1 MNERKAT
8 PSAEEDGGARVKT
21 LALGQIKLADGSPAA
36 GAADAKTKALVSDTR
51 SIYALLSTI
60 DQGGMGKVYLA
71 RDERLNRSVAV
82 KVMLGHEDR
91 DGAAVQRF
99 VEEAQITSQLEHPN
113 IVPLHELGVDGDGH
127 LYFSMKLVKGETLG
141 SRLGRWKQQPQL
153 TPDLLYQAL
162 TIILKVLDALAFAH
176 SRGVVHRDVKPANI
190 MIGEYGEVLLMDWGI
205 ARVLA
210 KSERAAASHRPA
222 GQDRAAAP
230 GGGLAVDSTFLTTD
244 GDIVGTPG
252 YMAPEQARGEL
263 AAIDQRAD
271 IYSIGAILYELLAGA
286 CPFQGKVTDVLSKA
300 AKGEMVAPSKRSPMR
315 QVPPELEAV
324 TMKAMS
330 LRPQNRYRAA
340 KALADDLTSYLA
352 GRSVSARPDPPL
364 VALRKLAARN
374 LPLVAT
380 IAGAI
385 ALLAVVSTIL
395 ISHILHQQAANEQLA
410 IENAGAQSEAEGA
423 KHSRDVAIEAENAR
437 SQRRM
442 NAFVPYAAA
451 IDLLGRDGFV
461 YDSIALL
468 RKAIEIDHDF
478 AEAHFALGRA
488 LVAAGDPGSAI
499 DEFQTAEALSEQL
512 LKHGNPRAVLSMAM
526 AEDDVGILP
535 YDEYGKLGALG
546 KDDPYALLGRT
557 FVASAE
563 QDTQGM
569 LDAGRRALQVEPR
582 LWESHYAAGYAQL
595 HAVIGGLLPRSR
607 IDVALNELRAAC
619 TMEPHAVQPRMW
631 LAKAEQLDGQA
642 EAAWSHDLDLAIGL
656 QQHNPM
662 PLLFA
667 SETYLEVGEAL
678 PAREAMDR
686 AERLSPPPAPWA
698 AARSAYD
705 AFSGHQDAAM
715 EEMGDAARL
724 MPIAMVIGAWLND
737 AAMLGKSDQVAD
749 QISRFRAA
757 NPAAPA
763 VATMDWLLRSHGHDD
778 EGALAI
784 AESALVKLPYN
795 YQLLL
800 MRGMSQAS
808 LGRFDKALA
817 NVEAALGQK
826 PSCSQAALLK
836 AQLLVKLDRVK
847 ECKAFLVDFGTR
859 YPSLARERLNVDINQ
874 KPRTQR
880 PDGSPQPDSVEQI
893 FGTDAK

>member
-1 MNERKAT
+1 M
-8 PSAEEDGGARVKT
+8 
-21 LALGQIKLADGSPAA
+21 
-36 GAADAKTKALVSDTR
+36 
-51 SIYALLSTI
+51 
-60 DQGGMGKVYLA
+60 
-71 RDERLNRSVAV
+71 
-82 KVMLGHEDR
+82 
-91 DGAAVQRF
+91 QRF
-99 VEEAQITSQLEHPN
+99 VEEAQITRQLEHPN

-141 SRLGRWKQQPQL
+141 SRLGRWKQQQQL

-176 SRGVVHRDVKPANI
+176 SRGVVHRDIKPSNI

-210 KSERAAASHRPA
+210 KSERAAASLRPA

-230 GGGLAVDSTFLTTD
+230 GPGGLAVDSTFLTTD

-271 IYSIGAILYELLAGA
+271 IYSIGVILYELLAGA
-286 CPFQGKVTDVLSKA
+286 CPFQGKVTEVLSKA
-300 AKGEMVAPSKRSPMR
+300 AKGEMVAPSLRSPAR

-324 TMKAMS
+324 TMKAMA

-340 KALADDLTSYLA
+340 KDLADDLTSYLA

-423 KHSRDVAIEAENAR
+423 KHSRDAAIEAESAR
-437 SQRRM
+437 NQRRM

-468 RKAIEIDHDF
+468 RKSIEIDRDF

-499 DEFQTAEALSEQL
+499 PEFQTAEALSEQL

-557 FVASAE
+557 FVASEAE
-563 QDTQGM
+563 DTQGM

-582 LWESHYAAGYAQL
+582 LWESHYASGYAQL
-595 HAVIGGLLPRSR
+595 HAVYDGLLPRSR

-619 TMEPHAVQPRMW
+619 AMEQHAVQPRMW
-631 LAKAEQLDGQA
+631 LAQAEQLDGQA
-642 EAAWSHDLDLAIGL
+642 EAIWSHDLDIAIGL

-667 SETYLEVGEAL
+667 AQTYLEVGEAL

-698 AARSAYD
+698 TARGAYD

-715 EEMGDAARL
+715 AEMGDAARL
-724 MPIAMVIGAWLND
+724 TPIALLVGAWLND
-737 AAMLGKSDQVAD
+737 AAMVGKSDELAD
-749 QISRFRAA
+749 EIARFRAA
-757 NPAAPA
+757 NPAASA
-763 VATMDWLLRSHGHDD
+763 VATLDWQLRTQKHDHA
-778 EGALAI
+778 GALAI
-784 AESALVKLPYN
+784 VESALVRLPYN
-795 YQLLL
+795 NQLLL
-800 MRGMSQAS
+800 MRGMSLAN
-808 LGRFDKALA
+808 LGQFDKALA
-817 NVEAALGQK
+817 NAEAALDQR
-826 PSCSQAALLK
+826 PYSSQAVLLK
-836 AQLLVKLDRVK
+836 AQMLMKLERKK
-847 ECKAFLVDFGTR
+847 ECKAFLLEYGKR
-859 YPSLARERLNVDINQ
+859 YPQLARARLDLDVGQ
-874 KPRTQR
+874 KPRDQQ
-880 PDGSPQPDSVEQI
+880 PGGSPQPDSVEQI